1 MNENAESSSVKET
14 NTSTGWKLQF
24 GVLCGMLMLA
34 LIGMGLSQALEQSA
48 WWYWLFVVFTY
59 AALGL
64 WRSTR
69 KAKRGGHGLKNL
81 ISRELA
87 HWAVLLAFLGVLAVL
102 ERKEIISRE
111 SSSDFALLLLAFSCC
126 LAGIHFDWLL
136 LIMGVVLTVMLV
148 AMATLEQY
156 TIVLWLVM
164 IVVTVAAAAFFY
176 LKSNRGRAA
185 DGLD

>member
-1 MNENAESSSVKET
+1 MDETTETSLVEET
-14 NTSTGWKLQF
+14 NSRTGWKLQF
-24 GVLCGMLMLA
+24 GVLCGMLVLA
-34 LIGMGLSQALEQSA
+34 LIGMGLSQALEQRA
-48 WWYWLFVVFTY
+48 WWYWLFVVITY
-59 AALGL
+59 AVLGL
-64 WRSTR
+64 WRSIR
-69 KAKRGGHGLKNL
+69 KAKRAGDGLRNL

-87 HWAVLLAFLGVLAVL
+87 HWSVLLVFLGVLAVL

-156 TIVLWLVM
+156 TIVLWIVM
-164 IVVTVAAAAFFY
+164 IVVAAAAAGFFY
-176 LKSNRGRAA
+176 LKSSRGRAA